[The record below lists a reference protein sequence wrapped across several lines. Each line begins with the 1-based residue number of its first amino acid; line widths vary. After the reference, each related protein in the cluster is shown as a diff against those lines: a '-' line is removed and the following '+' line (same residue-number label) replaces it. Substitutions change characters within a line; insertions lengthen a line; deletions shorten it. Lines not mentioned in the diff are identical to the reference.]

1 MSSTELLKECRDR
14 NWASAETA
22 PAWAK
27 ARILEIRSAVVEK
40 RSIPAPSREFI
51 ADCEQRSLSSLGRT
65 ATRFAK
71 KLFRP
76 APHVDAELESLRQRA
91 FVQGQ
96 GILADF
102 RAADVPLTAAERDAE
117 NARRKA
123 RVKDIADAIREM
135 GETL

>member
-1 MSSTELLKECRDR
+1 MSVTELLQE
-14 NWASAETA
+14 N
-22 PAWAK
+22 
-27 ARILEIRSAVVEK
+27 RSKGWVNLPT
-40 RSIPAPSREFI
+40 SAPSWVRDAVIEFRSGRP
-51 ADCEQRSLSSLGRT
+51 AAFNQLCERRSLSSLGRT

-76 APHVDAELESLRQRA
+76 APRVDADLEAMRQRA

-117 NARRKA
+117 NTRRKA
-123 RVKDIADAIREM
+123 RVKDIADVIREM